1 VITSIPRKDIP
12 FFLVIIRLSLSS
24 DYIGRSHTVITDGD
38 DGGPMLRQIKDER
51 EQQKEQT
58 TTPREGKSRERLES
72 YRISGSIAVVVR
84 FMISIL

>member
-1 VITSIPRKDIP
+1 MITSIPRKDIP

-58 TTPREGKSRERLES
+58 TTPF
-72 YRISGSIAVVVR
+72 VVLKNVNETTKR
-84 FMISIL
+84 CYEYDSFSWQTK